1 MNLKLSNNLVSI
13 IIPIYNRADL
23 IGETLNSIITQTYM
37 NWECVVIDDGSTDD
51 TAALIADYI
60 KKDSRFQYHQR
71 PVDKIKGANSC
82 RNYGFE
88 LSKGEYI
95 KWFDSDDIMHPDFLE
110 KQVKVLIENPNLDFC
125 ASFSEIFDYKS
136 DKRWPSNPSNPENKN
151 TLYNYIAGKLFFL
164 TPSPLWRRVFLNK
177 KVLFDENLLNAHE
190 ADFNF
195 KRLIEGVDFEYI
207 KEVLFYVRR
216 GHHSIDLMSI
226 SDPLSFK
233 SMFDYYQ
240 KVYLYLCEFSIY
252 LSDEQRLKLR
262 KQIIYRQNSIFY
274 SLRFLQKMG
283 NCNFI
288 FFTLIDNIKKSEF
301 SLLRR
306 VMLLFGICFVY
317 LFKKGYNFILIN
329 EFKNC

>member
-1 MNLKLSNNLVSI
+1 MNQLVSI
-13 IIPIYNRADL
+13 IIPTYNRAYL
-23 IGETLNSIITQTYM
+23 IGETLESIIAQNYR
-37 NWECVVIDDGSTDD
+37 NWECIVVDDGSTDN
-51 TAALIADYI
+51 TANLIAEYI
-60 KKDSRFQYHQR
+60 KKDNRFQYHQR
-71 PVDKIKGANSC
+71 PVDRIKGANAC

-110 KQVKVLIENPNLDFC
+110 KQVLVLEHNEELDFS

-136 DKRWPSNPSNPENKN
+136 DKRWPSNPEKPENKQA
-151 TLYNYIAGKLFFL
+151 LYNYIAGQLIFL
-164 TPSPLWRRVFLNK
+164 TPSPLWRRLFLDE

-195 KRLIEGVDFEYI
+195 KRLIEGANFEYI

-216 GHHSIDLMSI
+216 GHYSIDLMSI

-252 LSDEQRLKLR
+252 LSNEQRLKLR
-262 KQIIYRQNSIFY
+262 KQIMYRQNSIFY
-274 SLRFLQKMG
+274 SLRFLQKRS

-288 FFTLIDNIKKSEF
+288 FLTIIDNIKKSEF
-301 SLLRR
+301 SLWRR
-306 VMLLFGICFVY
+306 MLLLFGISFVY
-317 LFKKGYNFILIN
+317 LFKKGYSFILVN
-329 EFKNC
+329 EFKNS